1 MKFPRLITSG
11 TSTRITSW
19 ICDRHSGNWFAS
31 GVLFWE
37 RLVICFWQRWVCPL
51 HALTVLIAWWERYPA
66 CTKSRTRSS
75 SRGTFVRTSPELGVI
90 LGKIDGGHWHQ
101 MADERISDPPSKEQ
115 PGACNGQRQGWK
127 IPPLPAGPPDGAVI
141 LCVQIWCSVWQFPWL
156 SSEFCSLSY
165 PKFFESVVSVLGIL

>member
-11 TSTRITSW
+11 TSTWITSW

-37 RLVICFWQRWVCPL
+37 RLVICFWQQWVCPL

-90 LGKIDGGHWHQ
+90 LGKIDRGHWHR

-127 IPPLPAGPPDGAVI
+127 MPPLPPAGPPDGAVI
-141 LCVQIWCSVWQFPWL
+141 LCVQIWCSVGQFPWAEQRVLFSLL
-156 SSEFCSLSY
+156 S
-165 PKFFESVVSVLGIL
+165 

>member
-11 TSTRITSW
+11 TSTWITSW

-37 RLVICFWQRWVCPL
+37 RLVICFWQPWVCPL

-90 LGKIDGGHWHQ
+90 LGKTDGGHWRQ

-127 IPPLPAGPPDGAVI
+127 IPPPPSWTSW
-141 LCVQIWCSVWQFPWL
+141 WCSD
-156 SSEFCSLSY
+156 
-165 PKFFESVVSVLGIL
+165 SVCTDMVLGWAVSLGWAASCVLSLILSFLRVLYLY

>member
-11 TSTRITSW
+11 TSTWITSW

-31 GVLFWE
+31 GVLFWG

-51 HALTVLIAWWERYPA
+51 HPLTVLIAWWERYPA

-90 LGKIDGGHWHQ
+90 LGKIDRGHWHR

-127 IPPLPAGPPDGAVI
+127 IPPSQLDLLMVRWFCVYRYGAR
-141 LCVQIWCSVWQFPWL
+141 LGSFLGL

-165 PKFFESVVSVLGIL
+165 PKLFESVVSVLGIL